1 MSYYAV
7 QRIHGFEGTDDR
19 LYVFDSRRERDF
31 FLKHGAYHSW
41 SLVVPWE
48 TFPVKASEAKAF
60 AKADD
65 FGDRYAYLYDG
76 GVRYV
81 WGQEGYERWEREW
94 EREHAA

>member
-7 QRIHGFEGTDDR
+7 MRIHGFEGTTDK
-19 LYVFDSRRERDF
+19 LFVFDSKRDRDW

-60 AKADD
+60 AQVDD
-65 FGDRYAYLYDG
+65 FGDRYACLYDG

-81 WGQEGYERWEREW
+81 WGQDGYERFWAERE
-94 EREHAA
+94 RRTA